1 MQKKNFN
8 NQNVC
13 KEEKCFFFI
22 LTTNLYLG
30 CWFIFEFVFISR
42 ESLIYSIYTEG
53 IGIMEIVVVSVVYLK
68 LYRIGNGILPLVI
81 WNKSIN
87 DFLR

>member
-13 KEEKCFFFI
+13 KEKCFFFI

>member
-81 WNKSIN
+81 
-87 DFLR
+87 